1 MMSKSKISSVE
12 AYLTQGCGRCS
23 HYSTPQCKVHLW
35 TKELI
40 EFRRIVLSCGLTEEI
55 KWSMPC
61 YTHKGKNILI
71 ISAFKNYASINFFKG
86 ALIQDPQGILAKA
99 GENSQSARLLK
110 MTNYTE
116 IIRQEDHIRA
126 YIFDAILVEEA
137 GLKVETKPISDQ
149 NIPESLQNLIDN
161 NPEVATAYA
170 ALTPGRK
177 RSHII
182 YISGAKQTATQER
195 RAIQCIEKILK
206 GQGWIER
213 PARS

>member
-1 MMSKSKISSVE
+1 
-12 AYLTQGCGRCS
+12 
-23 HYSTPQCKVHLW
+23 
-35 TKELI
+35 
-40 EFRRIVLSCGLTEEI
+40 
-55 KWSMPC
+55 
-61 YTHKGKNILI
+61 
-71 ISAFKNYASINFFKG
+71 
-86 ALIQDPQGILAKA
+86 
-99 GENSQSARLLK
+99 
-110 MTNYTE
+110 
-116 IIRQEDHIRA
+116 
-126 YIFDAILVEEA
+126 FDAILVEEA

-206 GQGWIER
+206 GQGWLER

>member
-1 MMSKSKISSVE
+1 MISKSKISSVE
-12 AYLTQGCGRCS
+12 AYLTEGCGRCS
-23 HYSTPQCKVHLW
+23 HYATPQCKVHLW

-206 GQGWIER
+206 GQGWLER